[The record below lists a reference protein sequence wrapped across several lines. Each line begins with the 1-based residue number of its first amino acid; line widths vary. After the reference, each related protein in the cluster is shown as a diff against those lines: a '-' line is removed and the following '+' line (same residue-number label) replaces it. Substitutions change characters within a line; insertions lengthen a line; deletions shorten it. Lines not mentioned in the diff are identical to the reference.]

1 MSVTVARQRQ
11 STHAFWRRAAAGP
24 SPGKSILAVLLCTA
38 GMLIFPYA
46 VSEYQVLVAIS
57 FLTFAIVTVSQVL
70 VWGFGGILSFA
81 QAAFFALGAYGYAVI
96 AGNLDETTGPVI
108 ALVAAPL
115 VVMVFAGFLGFF
127 IFYGRMGAFL
137 LGIVTLSVSLML
149 GAFLNQ
155 TGDASYRI
163 GKVQLSGYN
172 GINAIP
178 PLLVA
183 GTPASTQVLYFL
195 TAAVLL
201 AGVAG
206 VALFRFHRV
215 GVGIRAIAENP
226 IRAELFGYNVRAYRL
241 SIFMAGAALAAAGG
255 EFYAIWGSYTSPSLV
270 TMQAVTLPVVVAAV
284 AGRDRPIAA
293 MLAALVYSA
302 ISVNLASSG
311 ASYALIILGVGL
323 VVVMLVAPGGVGG
336 WVAALVNRLVIR
348 IGTRSAESPPAE
360 SPHTA
365 ASQDDVV
372 ELGSTPGSGA

>member
-1 MSVTVARQRQ
+1 
-11 STHAFWRRAAAGP
+11 
-24 SPGKSILAVLLCTA
+24 VLLCTV
-38 GMLIFPYA
+38 GTLIYPSV
-46 VSEYQVLVAIS
+46 VSEYEVLVSVS
-57 FLTFAIVTVSQVL
+57 FLTFAILTVSQVL

-81 QAAFFALGAYGYAVI
+81 QAAFYALGAYGYAVI
-96 AGNLDETTGPVI
+96 AGNLDESTGPI
-108 ALVAAPL
+108 IGLIAAPL

-155 TGDASYRI
+155 TGDASYHI
-163 GKVQLSGYN
+163 GKVPLGGYN

-178 PLLVA
+178 PLLV
-183 GTPASTQVLYFL
+183 GGMPASTQVLYFL

-226 IRAELFGYNVRAYRL
+226 VRAELFGYNVPAYRL
-241 SIFMAGAALAAAGG
+241 GIFMAGAALAAVGG
-255 EFYAIWGSYTSPSLV
+255 ELYAIWGSYTSPSLV
-270 TMQAVTLPVVVAAV
+270 TMQSVTLPVVIAAV

-293 MLAALVYSA
+293 MLAALAYSA
-302 ISVNLASSG
+302 ISVNLASS
-311 ASYALIILGVGL
+311 AARYALIILGVGL

-336 WVAALVNRLVIR
+336 WVATQVSRLLTS
-348 IGTRSAESPPAE
+348 IGRRSAEPSPAAE
-360 SPHTA
+360 SRADAT
-365 ASQDDVV
+365 
-372 ELGSTPGSGA
+372 ELESMPGSRS

>member
-1 MSVTVARQRQ
+1 MSVKVARPRQ
-11 STHAFWRRAAAGP
+11 STVEFWRWAAAGP
-24 SPGKSILAVLLCTA
+24 SPGKSSLTVLLCAA

-46 VSEYQVLVAIS
+46 VSEYEVLVAIS
-57 FLTFAIVTVSQVL
+57 FLTFAILTVSQVL

-127 IFYGRMGAFL
+127 IFYGRVGAFL
-137 LGIVTLSVSLML
+137 VGIVTLSLSLML

-155 TGDASYRI
+155 TGDASYHI
-163 GKVQLSGYN
+163 GEVQLGGYN

-178 PLLVA
+178 PLLVD
-183 GTPASTQVLYFL
+183 GMPASTQVLYFL

-226 IRAELFGYNVRAYRL
+226 VRAELFGYNVRAYRL
-241 SIFMAGAALAAAGG
+241 GIFMASAALAAAGG

-293 MLAALVYSA
+293 MLAALAYSA

-311 ASYALIILGVGL
+311 ASYALIILGGGL

-336 WVAALVNRLVIR
+336 WAAALVNRLVIR
-348 IGTRSAESPPAE
+348 ISTRSAESPPAE
-360 SPHTA
+360 SPPTA
-365 ASQDDVV
+365 ESQDDVV
-372 ELGSTPGSGA
+372 ELGSSPGSRA